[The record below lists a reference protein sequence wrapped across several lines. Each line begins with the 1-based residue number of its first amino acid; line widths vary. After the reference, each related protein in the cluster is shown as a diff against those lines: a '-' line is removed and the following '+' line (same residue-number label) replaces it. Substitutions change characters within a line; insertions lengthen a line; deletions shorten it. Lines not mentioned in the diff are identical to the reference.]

1 MTGRLNW
8 SAFRNSG
15 CTAVYCLQKQT
26 KETMG
31 TKKRHEDFFAIEGPD
46 SCKGYLL
53 TGPNRLTSAP
63 GMWLA

>member
-31 TKKRHEDFFAIEGPD
+31 TKKGVIKSVGQ
-46 SCKGYLL
+46 
-53 TGPNRLTSAP
+53 N
-63 GMWLA
+63 